1 MRTATLKANRRE
13 SIFDAALACFNKHGY
28 HKTSMDMIANRA
40 HMTKRG
46 LYYHFKSKDELFI
59 SLFHYRNNKFYEQVP
74 ASASSVANPEERL
87 MLFVKI
93 ARRVLAEHEDFL
105 KFSQEFISIGVRKPK
120 IRKVMTSYYK
130 EQVEKVSNII
140 KLGVTSGQFVNIDPI
155 AMARAIVLITM
166 GAFNVYFSLDADFN
180 LADQHS
186 FDIEQMIRC
195 LKKKDGGT

>member
-1 MRTATLKANRRE
+1 MRTAALKTNRKE
-13 SIFDAALACFNKHGY
+13 SIFDAALDCFNKHGY
-28 HKTSMDMIANRA
+28 YRTSMDMIAGRA

-59 SLFHYRNNKFYEQVP
+59 SLFNYMNNKFYEQVP
-74 ASASSVANPEERL
+74 ASASSVSDPEERL

-93 ARRVLAEHEDFL
+93 ARRVLAEHADFL
-105 KFSQEFISIGVRKPK
+105 KFSQEFMSIGVRKPK

-130 EQVEKVSNII
+130 EQVEKVSKII
-140 KLGVTSGQFVNIDPI
+140 EQGVASGQFMSVDPI
-155 AMARAIVLITM
+155 TMARAIVLLTM

-195 LKKKDGGT
+195 LKKKKSDP

>member
-1 MRTATLKANRRE
+1 MNNTALKINRRE
-13 SIFDAALACFNKHGY
+13 AIFDAALECFNKHGY
-28 HKTSMDMIANRA
+28 YKTSMDMIADRA

-59 SLFHYRNNKFYEQVP
+59 SLFNYMNNKFYEQVP
-74 ASASSVANPEERL
+74 STASNIPDPEERL

-93 ARRVLAEHEDFL
+93 ARRVLAEHADFL
-105 KFSQEFISIGVRKPK
+105 KFSQEFMAIGVRKPK

-130 EQVEKVSNII
+130 EQVEKVSRTIEQ
-140 KLGVTSGQFVNIDPI
+140 GVASGKFNKVDPFT
-155 AMARAIVLITM
+155 MARAIVLITM

-186 FDIEQMIRC
+186 FDIEQIISC
-195 LKKKDGGT
+195 LKKQ

>member
-1 MRTATLKANRRE
+1 MRTAVLKSNRKE
-13 SIFDAALACFNKHGY
+13 SIFNAALDCFNKHGY
-28 HKTSMDMIANRA
+28 YKTSMDMIADRA

-59 SLFHYRNNKFYEQVP
+59 SLFNYMNNKFYEQVP
-74 ASASSVANPEERL
+74 ASASTVPDPEERL

-93 ARRVLAEHEDFL
+93 ARRVLAEHADFL
-105 KFSQEFISIGVRKPK
+105 KFSQEFMSIGVRKPK

-130 EQVEKVSNII
+130 EQVEKVSRII
-140 KLGVTSGQFVNIDPI
+140 EQGIASGQFMRVDPI
-155 AMARAIVLITM
+155 TMARAIVLLTM

-186 FDIEQMIRC
+186 FDIEQMIHC
-195 LKKKDGGT
+195 LKKKERYP